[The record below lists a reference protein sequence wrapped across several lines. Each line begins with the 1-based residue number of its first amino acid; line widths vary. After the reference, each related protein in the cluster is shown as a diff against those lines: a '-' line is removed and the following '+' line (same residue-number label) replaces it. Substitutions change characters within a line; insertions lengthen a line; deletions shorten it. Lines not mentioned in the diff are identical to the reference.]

1 MGWQDPLRC
10 SGYVDAL
17 GGIERL
23 IPAVLIRCPSLR
35 SLCAH
40 LSIRVLQL
48 VPSLV
53 FSLCVFYITSIT
65 FYRAQAV
72 FQIH

>member
-40 LSIRVLQL
+40 LKVNIRPALVVLPAGSADAIL
-48 VPSLV
+48 LRV
-53 FSLCVFYITSIT
+53 F
-65 FYRAQAV
+65 
-72 FQIH
+72 H